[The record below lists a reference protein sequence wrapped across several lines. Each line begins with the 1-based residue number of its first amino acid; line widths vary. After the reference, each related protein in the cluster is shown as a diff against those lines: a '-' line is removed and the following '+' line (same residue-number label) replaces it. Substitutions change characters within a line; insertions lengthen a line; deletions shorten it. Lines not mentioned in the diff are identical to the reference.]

1 MQSHL
6 VKFTEYIV
14 LAMLKNKFPLDL
26 QKVSKKYADADLT
39 TKEAADGE
47 VVAVHRVLMAQ
58 VSPKLGEL
66 FEESNQ
72 RKGEP
77 IVVRNVRFQILS
89 AIVDFVY
96 SGQINLER
104 RGPEFI
110 EDFIDGLNLMK
121 IDVTEKASTKL
132 AEELRKSKELVKEL
146 RELERKLEILK
157 RKNNLEKRRE
167 MEEKGRKRPR
177 NEDISDENLNK
188 KKCEPCNPTASKT
201 NEKSGDG
208 VPTST
213 SSPSKPA
220 QSEFKE
226 SRRVESM
233 DGGRRRCKEEV
244 KVKRERQE
252 SWEPS
257 DVEENFDL
265 RSVLHEKQ
273 KQEAEVKRRESSWH
287 RAQQQEKG
295 SYHDGGGEG
304 RWEFGRYSYT
314 KWLKWNFEPRRI
326 PEPDPNWPQQ
336 MQVPI
341 VG

>member
-1 MQSHL
+1 ML
-6 VKFTEYIV
+6 KFTENIL

-26 QKVSKKYADADLT
+26 QKVSKKYADAHLT

-96 SGQINLER
+96 SGHINLER
-104 RGPEFI
+104 KGPEFI

-146 RELERKLEILK
+146 RELERRLEILK
-157 RKNNLEKRRE
+157 RKNNLEK
-167 MEEKGRKRPR
+167 EKGRKRPR

-213 SSPSKPA
+213 
-220 QSEFKE
+220 
-226 SRRVESM
+226 
-233 DGGRRRCKEEV
+233 
-244 KVKRERQE
+244 
-252 SWEPS
+252 
-257 DVEENFDL
+257 
-265 RSVLHEKQ
+265 
-273 KQEAEVKRRESSWH
+273 
-287 RAQQQEKG
+287 
-295 SYHDGGGEG
+295 
-304 RWEFGRYSYT
+304 
-314 KWLKWNFEPRRI
+314 I
-326 PEPDPNWPQQ
+326 
-336 MQVPI
+336 
-341 VG
+341 

>member
-1 MQSHL
+1 
-6 VKFTEYIV
+6 
-14 LAMLKNKFPLDL
+14 
-26 QKVSKKYADADLT
+26 
-39 TKEAADGE
+39 
-47 VVAVHRVLMAQ
+47 
-58 VSPKLGEL
+58 
-66 FEESNQ
+66 
-72 RKGEP
+72 
-77 IVVRNVRFQILS
+77 
-89 AIVDFVY
+89 
-96 SGQINLER
+96 
-104 RGPEFI
+104 
-110 EDFIDGLNLMK
+110 MK

-146 RELERKLEILK
+146 RELEKRLEILK
-157 RKNNLEKRRE
+157 RKNNL
-167 MEEKGRKRPR
+167 EKGRKRPR

-220 QSEFKE
+220 KSEFKE
-226 SRRVESM
+226 SRREESEAV
-233 DGGRRRCKEEV
+233 GGRRCKEEV

-273 KQEAEVKRRESSWH
+273 KQEAEVKRSESSWH

-304 RWEFGRYSYT
+304 RWEFGRHSYT
-314 KWLKWNFEPRRI
+314 KWPKWNFEPRRI

-336 MQVPI
+336 MQVKIGPLPGHVSREQLESAVRE
-341 VG
+341 VGDLRRLFLQDQHIQLRPTEIRYAYVVFKEAAAAGRLLKAACINVAGDHFKV